1 MNTSSSSGENFRQA
15 VREADPQLSE
25 TDARILVEDPGP
37 IRELLFSQFRGKML
51 VSSLLVYIY
60 VILFSALAVFCGVQ
74 FFLAETTRDWV
85 MYGVGFTTAVGI
97 VNVVK
102 LWYWMLA
109 NRNAVTREVKR
120 LELQVSRLAEMIEAK
135 E

>member
-1 MNTSSSSGENFRQA
+1 MSPSNDPHDKLRRA
-15 VREADPQLSE
+15 LRETDPQLSE
-25 TDARILVEDPGP
+25 ADARILVEDPGP
-37 IRELLFSQFRGKML
+37 IRELLFSQFRGKMW

-60 VILFSALAVFCGVQ
+60 IILFSGLAVFCGVQ
-74 FFLAETTRDWV
+74 FFVAETTRDWV

-120 LELQVSRLAEMIEAK
+120 LELQVSRLAEIIEAK